1 MDTPPVGLGTM
12 GIQDADAIARA
23 IDLGYRH
30 LDTAQVYD
38 NEAVVGE
45 GIRRSDVPRADLFV
59 ATKIWAS
66 DLAAEAVRPSA
77 EESLDRLG
85 LDRVDLLYVH
95 RPIEAYDAATT
106 LPVFDELVADGL
118 TERVGVSN
126 FTLEELDAARDHLE
140 TPIFAHQI
148 EYHPFFQTPDI
159 LADNRAHDERVVAY
173 SPVAQGRVLEEPVL
187 QELADTH
194 DTSPAS
200 VAIAWL
206 CHKDGVR
213 PIPKAGNQN
222 HQRAN
227 LAATELELSPGECD
241 RIDALSRDDELFP
254 E

>member
-45 GIRRSDVPRADLFV
+45 GIRRSNVPREDLFV

-66 DLAAEAVRPSA
+66 DLAADEVRPSA

-95 RPIEAYDAATT
+95 RPIEAYDPATT
-106 LPVFDELVADGL
+106 LPVFDALVADGL
-118 TERVGVSN
+118 TEHVGVSN
-126 FTLEELDAARDHLE
+126 FTIAELETARDHLE

-148 EYHPFFQTPDI
+148 EYHPFFQTPEI

-173 SPVAQGRVLEEPVL
+173 SPVAQGEVFEDPVL
-187 QELADTH
+187 REIAETH
-194 DTSPAS
+194 DTSPPS
-200 VAIAWL
+200 IAIAWL
-206 CHKDGVR
+206 CHKNGVR
-213 PIPKAGNQN
+213 PIPKSGNQD

-227 LAATELELSPGECD
+227 LRATELDLSPEQCD
-241 RIDALSRDDELFP
+241 RIDDLARNEELFP

>member
-12 GIQDADAIARA
+12 GIDDSDAIANA

-38 NEAVVGE
+38 NEAAVGE
-45 GIRRSDVPRADLFV
+45 GIRQSDVPREDLFV
-59 ATKIWAS
+59 ATKIWAT
-66 DLAAEAVRPSA
+66 DLAAEDVRRSA
-77 EESLDRLG
+77 EESLERLG
-85 LDRVDLLYVH
+85 LETVDLLYVH
-95 RPIEAYDAATT
+95 RPIGAYDAPTT
-106 LPVFDELVADGL
+106 LPEFDALVEDGL

-126 FTLEELDAARDHLE
+126 FMRSELATAREHLE
-140 TPIFAHQI
+140 APIYAHQI
-148 EYHPFFQTPDI
+148 EYHPFFQEPE
-159 LADNRAHDERVVAY
+159 LVADNRAHDERVVAY
-173 SPVAQGRVLEEPVL
+173 SPIAQGKVLEDPVL
-187 QELADTH
+187 QEIAEDH

-213 PIPKAGNQN
+213 PIPKAASPE

-227 LAATELELSPGECD
+227 LAAADLDLSPAELE
-241 RIDALSRDDELFP
+241 RIDDLACGDELFP